1 MTFTVTVAV
10 AVAIGGFVG
19 APARNLVD
27 TWVTDRVPHRL
38 PWGTAVVNV
47 SGSVLLGVV
56 TGLLLHHHVGPV
68 PRALL
73 ATGFCGAYTTFSTF
87 TFETLELVEE
97 GRLAAAAVN
106 VVASLAVGLAAAALG
121 VAVGLAL

>member
-1 MTFTVTVAV
+1 MTLTVAL
-10 AVAIGGFVG
+10 AVALGGLVG

-27 TWVTDRVPHRL
+27 TWVTDRVPSDL

-47 SGSVLLGVV
+47 SGSVVLGVV

-87 TFETLELVEE
+87 TYESMELLED
-97 GRLAAAAVN
+97 GRIGEAALNMVG
-106 VVASLAVGLAAAALG
+106 SLAVGLVAAAAGL
-121 VAVGLAL
+121 AIGLAL

>member
-1 MTFTVTVAV
+1 MTLTVAL
-10 AVAIGGFVG
+10 AVAFGGLIG
-19 APARNLVD
+19 APARNIVD
-27 TWVTDRVPHRL
+27 TWVTDRVAGDL

-47 SGSVLLGVV
+47 TGSVVLGVV

-87 TFETLELVEE
+87 TFETMELLED
-97 GRLAAAAVN
+97 GRLAEAAINAFG
-106 VVASLAVGLAAAALG
+106 SLAVGLAAATAGL
-121 VAVGLAL
+121 AVGLAL